1 MVMVHPN
8 AAAIDIGSTMHMAA
22 VGADRTSEP
31 VRSFG
36 TFTGDLHRLADWFA
50 ECGVETVVMES
61 TGGYWIP
68 IFELLDER
76 GVDVFLVNARDAKH
90 GPGRKTDVSDAQWLQ
105 RLHSHGLLRASF
117 RPKGEIAELPPY
129 LRQRERLLDYA
140 ACHIQHMQKS
150 LTEMN
155 LQLQHVVTD
164 ITGATGMRIIRAIIG
179 GERNPAALALLRDA
193 LLATFLNFLTV
204 GQTRRCSHKI
214 SAGAAMR
221 D

>member
-1 MVMVHPN
+1 M
-8 AAAIDIGSTMHMAA
+8 AAATPFPWSM
-22 VGADRTSEP
+22 
-31 VRSFG
+31 
-36 TFTGDLHRLADWFA
+36 
-50 ECGVETVVMES
+50 
-61 TGGYWIP
+61 
-68 IFELLDER
+68 
-76 GVDVFLVNARDAKH
+76 
-90 GPGRKTDVSDAQWLQ
+90 
-105 RLHSHGLLRASF
+105 RASF
-117 RPKGEIAELPPY
+117 RPKGEIAELRPY